1 MVLREGAAG
10 QISNP
15 GLSVG
20 YTGTHGAQVGVLLR
34 KSGAQVEEWRPG
46 RREVGAGR
54 GCHCR

>member
-1 MVLREGAAG
+1 MVLREGADG
-10 QISNP
+10 RISKP

-20 YTGTHGAQVGVLLR
+20 CPGSHGGWVGVLLR
-34 KSGAQVEEWRPG
+34 RSGAQVEERRPG